1 MFTQAAR
8 FCETRQSAISSAS
21 ASEPQAQK
29 TRICSSTFALSR
41 HAWGMLVWWRSGMK
55 VSLVKI
61 GYAAVLLGGLSY
73 GCVQLRGPN
82 GVSALMDRRQEI
94 KNLEKENEQ
103 LQRELAAKRTHLER
117 LKSNPDEQELEI
129 RKDLKLL
136 KPGEKSY
143 IMQDTPAPGK

>member
-1 MFTQAAR
+1 
-8 FCETRQSAISSAS
+8 
-21 ASEPQAQK
+21 
-29 TRICSSTFALSR
+29 
-41 HAWGMLVWWRSGMK
+41 MK